1 MIRSPREVDGEV
13 TQINTGADDLSTSS
27 GKQDQEVK
35 ETPMWEKHDNLLHG
49 GQRPKRGNERM
60 LHLDFVKKYIE
71 VAKCLKPVLTEE
83 ACEMISEE
91 YSRLRSQDFE
101 SGDSGA
107 RTQPVTARALETLI
121 RLATAHAKARLSKS
135 IDREDAQTAI
145 NLVQFAYFKKVEKKR
160 RKRSLDDDD
169 DDETESENEGEE
181 ENNDN
186 QGEEA
191 DEDNE
196 VTVATGPPA
205 AKKARREEEASTA
218 EVNDEQFEDFKSAL
232 FSAFEESHQQQLPMD
247 DVKKVVFAKTSLTEG
262 QLDTCIEKMSELNKV
277 MKSGDIL
284 YLI

>member
-1 MIRSPREVDGEV
+1 MIG
-13 TQINTGADDLSTSS
+13 
-27 GKQDQEVK
+27 
-35 ETPMWEKHDNLLHG
+35 
-49 GQRPKRGNERM
+49 
-60 LHLDFVKKYIE
+60 
-71 VAKCLKPVLTEE
+71 
-83 ACEMISEE
+83 EE

-101 SGDSGA
+101 SGADSGA

-135 IDREDAQTAI
+135 IDREDARTAI

-218 EVNDEQFEDFKSAL
+218 EVND
-232 FSAFEESHQQQLPMD
+232 
-247 DVKKVVFAKTSLTEG
+247 
-262 QLDTCIEKMSELNKV
+262 
-277 MKSGDIL
+277 
-284 YLI
+284 

>member
-1 MIRSPREVDGEV
+1 MDGEV

-49 GQRPKRGNERM
+49 GARPKRGNERM

-71 VAKCLKPVLTEE
+71 VSKCLKPVLTEE

-135 IDREDAQTAI
+135 IDREDAETAI

-160 RKRSLDDDD
+160 KKRSLDDDD
-169 DDETESENEGEE
+169 DDDTESENENEE
-181 ENNDN
+181 PTAQRESEN
-186 QGEEA
+186 
-191 DEDNE
+191 DEDEE
-196 VTVATGPPA
+196 VIVAKPPA
-205 AKKARREEEASTA
+205 AKKARQDTA
-218 EVNDEQFEDFKSAL
+218 EVNDQQFEDCKTAL
-232 FSAFEESHQQQLPMD
+232 FTAFEDSHQQQLPMEE
-247 DVKKVVFAKTSLTEG
+247 VKKVVFGKTSLTEA
-262 QLDTCIEKMSELNKV
+262 QLETCIEKMTEMNKV
-277 MKSGDIL
+277 MKASDIL

>member
-1 MIRSPREVDGEV
+1 
-13 TQINTGADDLSTSS
+13 
-27 GKQDQEVK
+27 
-35 ETPMWEKHDNLLHG
+35 MWEKHDNLLHG